1 MKIDLSGNCLDLSL
15 ISLPDAAGTVQVH
28 FISTLAGSAQEFNFT
43 LNVVPANDPP
53 VFRLNCSSDV
63 RRLWGSGAPLPWATH
78 TACKSACSDPK
89 SLTGEGPCLD
99 MSFWLDFITFMFN
112 PGCRKYNEDPATC
125 HNHISVQSINCGIVG
140 KEACCV
146 CGGGAR
152 NRPLIDSKECS
163 ITVTIIQLTPAERK
177 GAEVE
182 VPKSADSPYPYNS
195 QISSQAC
202 VAAVEVR
209 HAAIDMLPSP
219 WPSATD
225 EHNQSLT
232 FWIHPVD
239 PENIAR
245 FFSPLAQPSIDPKTG
260 TLTLCLE
267 RGKTHGV
274 VAFDVFIQDDG
285 GVESSGINSYGPAR
299 LNVEILQVNQEPTFQ
314 LCCGSTVHAIQSSGL
329 HVLPAFIVNISKGER
344 DESGQ
349 DLETSQDVSF
359 TVIVSQDMS
368 EHIFVM
374 PPRIHANGTLE
385 FKLRDGVNGL
395 GKVHVSVQ
403 DDGGTAH
410 GGIDSSQN
418 ISFDIAVSGD
428 YLEIVLSGI
437 PPEGSEQQVMCDI
450 ATDLQISCESVVKT
464 GPGIY
469 HVSVGTTEAVLRVGE
484 RAAYVKSIG
493 RGPLPRT
500 LAGSVDSSRDRRL
513 LESPQVDPNAP
524 DGGQGWEAWMIP
536 AGTEYLSVACTS
548 SRRHEPSCEVQL
560 ADVPA
565 SSLLFLTIDVVHTDF
580 AQENEFISSVT
591 AGSRQIGQS
600 LLVSG
605 GSDEECNVSTRI
617 LDTIPIES
625 SLLSQ
630 SGVLAVRVATS
641 SSVGMFMCNGST
653 LVAKV
658 SLMANALS
666 VLSAK
671 IIRSNLNQGA
681 GSFEL
686 ALSHLTMTGNESPGS
701 NPLVLENFITN
712 VVEPSET
719 ELDLRGRARLVFT
732 VRPVRYKPHITASK
746 WTHDGT
752 DGGLLLGFQP
762 HQSSNVSEQATAAN
776 PWYSCYQCINAS
788 SSIPG
793 EDFTPIQLHRTALD
807 GRAGAR
813 IVNLTLTL
821 AQSLGTP
828 NGLFLCILLASA
840 AFPGLFCCALLEPI
854 LRCCSPK
861 MCHVQRLG
869 RSRSNM
875 GGL

>member
-1 MKIDLSGNCLDLSL
+1 MDLQCLFNPPENGMKIDLSGNCLDLSL

-43 LNVVPANDPP
+43 LTVLPANDPP
-53 VFRLNCSSDV
+53 VFRLNCSTDV
-63 RRLWGSGAPLPWATH
+63 RRLWGSGAPLPWATYQ
-78 TACKSACSDPK
+78 ACKSACSDPK
-89 SLTGEGPCLD
+89 SSTGEGPCLN
-99 MSFWLDFITFMFN
+99 MEVWLDFITPMFN
-112 PGCRKYNEDPATC
+112 PGCSKYDQDPQDTC
-125 HNHISVQSINCGIVG
+125 HNHISVQSKNCGIVG

-177 GAEVE
+177 GANVE

-195 QISSQAC
+195 KISSRAC

-225 EHNQSLT
+225 EQYQNLT
-232 FWIHPVD
+232 FWVHPVD
-239 PENIAR
+239 PQNIAR
-245 FFSPLAQPSIDPKTG
+245 FFSPLAQPSIDAKTG

-267 RGKTHGV
+267 RGKTHGE

-285 GVESSGINSYGPAR
+285 GVDNSGTKSYGPAR
-299 LNVEILQVNQEPTFQ
+299 LNVKILQVNQEPTFQ

-329 HVLPAFIVNISKGER
+329 HALPAFIVNISMGER

-349 DLETSQDVSF
+349 DLEASQDVSF
-359 TVIVSQDMS
+359 TVVVSVS
-368 EHIFVM
+368 EHMFVM

-385 FKLRDGVNGL
+385 FMLRDGVSGVA
-395 GKVHVSVQ
+395 KVDVSVQ
-403 DDGGTAH
+403 DDGGTIY
-410 GGIDSSQN
+410 GGINSSQN
-418 ISFDIAVSGD
+418 ISFDVAISSD

-437 PPEGSEQQVMCDI
+437 PPEGREQQVMCDI
-450 ATDLQISCESVVKT
+450 ATDLQISCESVVKA

-500 LAGSVDSSRDRRL
+500 LAGSVDNAKDRRL
-513 LESPQVDPNAP
+513 LASPQVDPKAP
-524 DGGQGWEAWMIP
+524 DGGQAWEAWMIP
-536 AGTEYLSVACTS
+536 AGTEYLSVPCTS
-548 SRRHEPSCEVQL
+548 SRRHAPSCEVHL

-591 AGSRQIGQS
+591 AGSRQLGQS

-617 LDTIPIES
+617 LDTIPIEG

-630 SGVLAVRVATS
+630 SGVLTVRVATS

-658 SLMANALS
+658 SLMTNALS
-666 VLSAK
+666 VLSSK
-671 IIRSNLNQGA
+671 IIRSNLNQGT

-686 ALSHLTMTGNESPGS
+686 ALSHLTMTGNESSGS
-701 NPLVLENFITN
+701 HPLVLENFIAN

-719 ELDLRGRARLVFT
+719 ELDLQGRARLVFT
-732 VRPVRYKPHITASK
+732 VRPVRYKPHVTAPK

-762 HQSSNVSEQATAAN
+762 QQSSNVSEQATAAN
-776 PWYSCYQCINAS
+776 PWYSCYHCINVS
-788 SSIPG
+788 SNIPG

-813 IVNLTLTL
+813 IMNLTLTL

-828 NGLFLCILLASA
+828 NGIVFFSAS
-840 AFPGLFCCALLEPI
+840 
-854 LRCCSPK
+854 
-861 MCHVQRLG
+861 
-869 RSRSNM
+869 
-875 GGL
+875 

>member
-245 FFSPLAQPSIDPKTG
+245 FFSPLAQPSIDAKTG

-732 VRPVRYKPHITASK
+732 VRPVRYKPHITAPK